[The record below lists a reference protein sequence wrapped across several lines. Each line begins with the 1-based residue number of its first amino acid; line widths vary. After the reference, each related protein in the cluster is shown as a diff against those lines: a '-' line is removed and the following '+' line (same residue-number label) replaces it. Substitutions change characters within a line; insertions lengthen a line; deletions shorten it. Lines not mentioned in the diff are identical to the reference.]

1 MAIRQNFPGTH
12 EMTFFDV
19 ITRGL
24 KRRPIRTGLTLL
36 GIAVGIAA
44 VVALIGLS
52 RGLVTSWTAGM
63 KTRGTEIV
71 VHNMRGSL
79 TPKPF
84 PAATRDRIAHLPGVA
99 ATCMILVDLMSVENA
114 ELMIVSGREWNC
126 FAWENLKLV
135 SGRMPKDQI
144 ERAVLL
150 GTTAADVLKKKVGDT
165 VQIET
170 EELTVV
176 GIVEGGAFVENGSI
190 ILSLPL
196 LQQITGNQ
204 DKISAIDVRVAAGT
218 NDAAIRRLC
227 EEMSRLI
234 PEAHGEPAGEH
245 LVHTEGYRVISAMSW
260 GTSLLAI
267 LVGVLGVTNTMLMSV
282 FERKQEIAILLA
294 LGWKRSRI
302 VRMILLESA
311 MLGLLGGIIGV
322 GLGVIGVHLMQA
334 APAIRGLL
342 EPDLSFNLILM
353 AVTIAVCVG
362 VLSGFYPAWRSSR
375 LTPSLALHG

>member
-1 MAIRQNFPGTH
+1 
-12 EMTFFDV
+12 MTFFDV

-52 RGLVTSWTAGM
+52 RGLVASWTAGM
-63 KTRGTEIV
+63 KSRGTEIV

-114 ELMIVSGREWNC
+114 ELMIVSGREWGC
-126 FAWENLKLV
+126 FAWENLKVL
-135 SGRMPKDQI
+135 SGRIPKDQM

-176 GIVEGGAFVENGSI
+176 GIVEGGAFVEN
-190 ILSLPL
+190 LSL
-196 LQQITGNQ
+196 IH
-204 DKISAIDVRVAAGT
+204 I
-218 NDAAIRRLC
+218 
-227 EEMSRLI
+227 
-234 PEAHGEPAGEH
+234 
-245 LVHTEGYRVISAMSW
+245 
-260 GTSLLAI
+260 
-267 LVGVLGVTNTMLMSV
+267 
-282 FERKQEIAILLA
+282 
-294 LGWKRSRI
+294 
-302 VRMILLESA
+302 
-311 MLGLLGGIIGV
+311 
-322 GLGVIGVHLMQA
+322 
-334 APAIRGLL
+334 
-342 EPDLSFNLILM
+342 
-353 AVTIAVCVG
+353 
-362 VLSGFYPAWRSSR
+362 
-375 LTPSLALHG
+375 

>member
-1 MAIRQNFPGTH
+1 MAIRQNFPGRD

-36 GIAVGIAA
+36 GISLGIAA

-63 KTRGTEIV
+63 KERGTDIV

-99 ATCMILVDLMSVENA
+99 ATCMILVDLMSVETA
-114 ELMIVSGREWNC
+114 ELMIVSGREWDC
-126 FAWENLKLV
+126 FAWEKLKLV
-135 SGRMPKDQI
+135 SGRMPKDQN
-144 ERAVLL
+144 ERAILL
-150 GTTAADVLKKKVGDT
+150 GTTAADILKKKVGDT

-170 EELTVV
+170 EELAVV
-176 GIVEGGAFVENGSI
+176 GIVNGGAFVENSSI
-190 ILSLPL
+190 ILSLPM
-196 LQQITGNQ
+196 LQQITGNHDQ
-204 DKISAIDVRVAAGT
+204 ISAIDVRVTPGV
-218 NDAAIRRLC
+218 NDAGIRSLC
-227 EEMSRLI
+227 AEMSRLI
-234 PEAHGEPAGEH
+234 PEARAEPAGQH
-245 LVHTEGYRVISAMSW
+245 IANSEGYRVINGMSW

-302 VRMILLESA
+302 VQMILWESL
-311 MLGLLGGIIGV
+311 MLGFFGGIIGV
-322 GLGVIGVHLMQA
+322 LVGIVGVQMMKM

-342 EPDLSFNLILM
+342 EPNLSAGLMLM
-353 AVTIAVCVG
+353 AIAIAVFVG
-362 VLSGFYPAWRSSR
+362 VLSGLYPAWRSSR
-375 LTPSLALHG
+375 VEPSLALHG